1 MSNSAKGGDVTTI
14 QASPEEK
21 PKGILDALSE
31 LEYYYT
37 QELKGAVLDGG
48 FFTTKQRFS
57 FLELGF
63 RSTFVSSLIT
73 ALMTPVAIGVVEKMV
88 PVFGSTEPNLFD
100 TVFVFMLTL
109 SYLIGYAFLIGRGSM
124 CFFGE
129 YTHQMVKNLVGGVI
143 AAAVLK
149 MGIIFILFHFIYLK
163 IFTPEKITS
172 FMLML
177 GKNIDIAR
185 LEAPYK
191 WLLEFRPVFLT
202 SAYFVVLST
211 ILFVAIISGC
221 YFKALVRNKKI
232 KEATLLI

>member
-1 MSNSAKGGDVTTI
+1 MSNSGKGGDVTTI
-14 QASPEEK
+14 QTPPEEK

-63 RSTFVSSLIT
+63 RSTFVSSVVT
-73 ALMTPVAIGVVEKMV
+73 ALMTPIAIGVVEKMV

-143 AAAVLK
+143 TAAVLK

-163 IFTPEKITS
+163 LFTPEKITS
-172 FMLML
+172 VMLTL
-177 GKNIDIAR
+177 GNTIDINR
-185 LEAPYK
+185 LEKPYA
-191 WLLEFRPVFLT
+191 WLLNFRPVFLT
-202 SAYFVVLST
+202 SAYFVVFST
-211 ILFVAIISGC
+211 MLFVGIIAGC
-221 YFKALVRNKKI
+221 YFVALRRNKKI
-232 KEATLLI
+232 KNVLI